1 MMRCSL
7 NIRLINIFS
16 RDKIVPRQLWTLW
29 SRFVMT
35 SVRPLVS
42 FVEKLISHFSRNE
55 QWRRTQII
63 KLYWLNFWVVD
74 A

>member
-55 QWRRTQII
+55 QWSRAQII